1 MNSLPN
7 LIIRLS
13 QEPFNSDL
21 NYDVAEEYLRLNQTA
36 SAVSFYL
43 RCVEY
48 GPKENDLQVYA
59 SLLRMSQCFGDQ
71 QGREYSVTNCLL
83 QAITYDDTRPE
94 AYLLLSQFHEK
105 AQQWQ
110 ESYTWASMGAGWF
123 WQDKPL
129 LADVGYY
136 GGYCLQFQLAVAA
149 WWIGRKNEALEILN
163 ALANRDDLHP
173 TYENAVTYNLE
184 KLNALL

>member
-7 LIIRLS
+7 LIVRLS
-13 QEPFNSDL
+13 QDPFNSHL
-21 NYDVAEEYLRLNQTA
+21 NFDVAEEYLRLNQTA

-48 GPKENDLQVYA
+48 SDKDNLKAYT
-59 SLLRMSQCFGDQ
+59 SLLRMSQCFNDQ

-83 QAITYDDTRPE
+83 QAIAYDDERPE
-94 AYLLLSQFHEK
+94 AYLLLSQFFEK

-110 ESYTWASMGAGWF
+110 ESYTWASMGVNWSYN
-123 WQDKPL
+123 DEPL
-129 LADVGYY
+129 PADIGYY
-136 GGYCLQFQLAVAA
+136 GRYCNEFQMAVAA
-149 WWIGRKNEALEILN
+149 WWIGRKDEALDILKD
-163 ALANRDDLHP
+163 LSQQDGLHP
-173 TYENAVTYNLE
+173 MYQNAVTYNLE

>member
-1 MNSLPN
+1 MNSLPS
-7 LIIRLS
+7 LIVRLS
-13 QEPFNSDL
+13 QDPFNSDL
-21 NYDVAEEYLRLNQTA
+21 NFDVAEEYLRLNQTA

-48 GPKENDLQVYA
+48 ADKEDLRGYT
-59 SLLRMSQCFGDQ
+59 SLLRMSQCFHDQ

-83 QAITYDDTRPE
+83 QAIAYDDTRPE

-110 ESYTWASMGAGWF
+110 ESYTWATVGAGWV
-123 WQDKPL
+123 WNEEPL
-129 LADVGYY
+129 PADIGYY
-136 GGYCLQFQLAVAA
+136 GDYCLRFQMAVAG
-149 WWIGRKNEALEILN
+149 WWIGRKDEALDILHTLN
-163 ALANRDDLHP
+163 QQDDLHP
-173 TYENAVTYNLE
+173 MYKNAVTYNLE

>member
-7 LIIRLS
+7 LIVRLS
-13 QEPFNSDL
+13 QNPFNSDL
-21 NYDVAEEYLRLNQTA
+21 NFDVAEEYLRLNQTA

-48 GPKENDLQVYA
+48 ADKEDSKAYT
-59 SLLRMSQCFGDQ
+59 SLLRMSQCFNDQ

-83 QAITYDDTRPE
+83 QAIAYDDSKPE

-110 ESYTWASMGAGWF
+110 ESYTWASIGANWA
-123 WQDKPL
+123 WNHERLP
-129 LADVGYY
+129 ADIGYY
-136 GGYCLQFQLAVAA
+136 GDYCLKFQIAVAA
-149 WWIGRKNEALEILN
+149 WWIGRKDEALDILET
-163 ALANRDDLHP
+163 LDKRDDLNP
-173 TYENAVTYNLE
+173 IYRNAVKFNLE